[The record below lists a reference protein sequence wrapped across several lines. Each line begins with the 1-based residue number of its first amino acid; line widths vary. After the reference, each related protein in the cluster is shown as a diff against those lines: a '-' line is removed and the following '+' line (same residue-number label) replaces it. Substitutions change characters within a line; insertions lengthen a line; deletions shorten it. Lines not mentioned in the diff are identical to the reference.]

1 MCWPWTTPAGS
12 GTGVSD
18 SAAGFPPTDV
28 LLAALSG
35 IPSRVEIAMPG
46 GSVYCN
52 HGDAPRPADLII
64 TRSVPLPRGATLTV
78 WEKNS
83 RIALDD
89 LPVLAWI
96 ATPAP
101 GGSWIF
107 RVNSAWAAFTGVPS
121 DLWQT
126 AVHPEDGESAGVAFT
141 CGLFDALRVFF
152 PAVRAIGAWEH
163 AISTGTVYETENRVR
178 RADGLWF
185 WFLNR
190 AVPLRDDSGGI
201 VGYIGT
207 QCVARLQ
214 GPGAARTHGYTRPRG
229 VPGRV
234 NIDALKVAEA
244 RLVEERARLGAVLDQ
259 LPVSV
264 VLAAAPPS
272 GEVLLWNRQTSA
284 VWRRPPGHFAGQPV
298 SVLDGSYYAGVTG

>member
-1 MCWPWTTPAGS
+1 
-12 GTGVSD
+12 
-18 SAAGFPPTDV
+18 
-28 LLAALSG
+28 
-35 IPSRVEIAMPG
+35 MPG

-52 HGDAPRPADLII
+52 HGDAPRPADVII
-64 TRSVPLPRGATLTV
+64 TRSAPLHRGATLTV
-78 WEKNS
+78 WEKIP

-89 LPVLAWI
+89 LPILAWI
-96 ATPAP
+96 ATPGP

-126 AVHPEDGESAGVAFT
+126 AVHPEDGEFSHRRCNLVRPFT
-141 CGLFDALRVFF
+141 HDVI

-163 AISTGTVYETENRVR
+163 AIATGTAYEAENRVR

-185 WFLNR
+185 WFFNR

-201 VGYIGT
+201 AGYIGT
-207 QCVARLQ
+207 QCVTGLQ
-214 GPGAARTHGYTRPRG
+214 GPGVARFTHVPLG

-244 RLVEERARLGAVLDQ
+244 RLVEERARLGAVVDQ

-284 VWRRPPGHFAGQPV
+284 VWRRPPGHFSGQPV